1 MSLTTKQKRAAD
13 YYIVYG
19 DKVQALREAGY
30 SNKTAVEK
38 FFNNKNILDY
48 LQQHTSRSEIATMEE
63 IMIYLTRVMK
73 GAEAEKECVVIKTGK
88 DTTDVKE
95 VEKPIGVTLRLRAA
109 EMLIKWLSGN
119 GDIDNTPV
127 VINDDLE
134 KN

>member
-1 MSLTTKQKRAAD
+1 MT
-13 YYIVYG
+13 
-19 DKVQALREAGY
+19 
-30 SNKTAVEK
+30 
-38 FFNNKNILDY
+38 
-48 LQQHTSRSEIATMEE
+48 
-63 IMIYLTRVMK
+63 YLTRVMK
-73 GAEAEKECVVIKTGK
+73 GVEAEKECVVIKTGK

-134 KN
+134 KNNFF